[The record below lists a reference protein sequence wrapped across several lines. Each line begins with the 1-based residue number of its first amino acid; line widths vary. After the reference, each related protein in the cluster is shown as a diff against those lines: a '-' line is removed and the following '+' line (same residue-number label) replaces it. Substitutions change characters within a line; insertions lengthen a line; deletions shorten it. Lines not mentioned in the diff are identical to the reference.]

1 MKKLLSVLL
10 SLAVCTAALCLT
22 AAAAEA
28 EASAELPV
36 FTQAWGKVSPWD
48 GEGILLKNDN
58 PDDPLKEVVIHV

>member
-1 MKKLLSVLL
+1 VKKLLSVLL

-36 FTQAWGKVSPWD
+36 FTQAWGKVSPW
-48 GEGILLKNDN
+48 EGKGRNAAEQYWLTKLARK
-58 PDDPLKEVVIHV
+58 